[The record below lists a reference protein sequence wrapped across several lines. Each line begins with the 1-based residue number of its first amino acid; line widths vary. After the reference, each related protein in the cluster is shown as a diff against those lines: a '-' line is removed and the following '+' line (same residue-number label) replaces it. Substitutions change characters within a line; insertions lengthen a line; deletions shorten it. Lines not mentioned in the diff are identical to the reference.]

1 MIDQSKLET
10 ALGEFLPGQRWF
22 AGQGS
27 AAGRVSVRRVEVLR
41 RGWPAMIRVEL
52 TAEPLSGQAE
62 DYQVLVGLRPVGS
75 TIAGLDG
82 APVGVIGEFD
92 SPEGACWGYDALSDS
107 ELALNLF
114 EMLAPKSAGKAVGV
128 RAMGAE
134 QSHTSLV
141 FDERLVL
148 KVFRRLTRGRSPEL
162 QMTKALTEVH
172 FNHIA
177 GMVAEWRTDEF
188 DLGLIQH
195 FLAGG
200 VEGRILAATSIRD
213 FYGQGGDPAEAGGDF
228 RAEAQRLGQTT
239 AQMHIALADAFGTEP
254 GAPAAWADLMDKQ
267 LARISHPKLD
277 NEAIAEVFD
286 DLRRLPEAGPA
297 IRTHGDY
304 HLGQVVRADA
314 GWYILDFEGEPAR
327 PPEERTLTSS
337 PLKDVAGMLRS
348 FNYAALTVWEE
359 SAPAWPARERADF
372 AHFPSGDVRGNSLD
386 LANAWVE
393 RNRDAFLDGYL
404 AFVHSSQ
411 SGQGLLPTETASL
424 DLVLRAY
431 ELDKAVYEVG
441 YEMAHRPDWAW
452 IPLSVLSEVSK

>member
-1 MIDQSKLET
+1 MIDQAKLEA
-10 ALGEFLPGQRWF
+10 ALGQFLPGQRWF
-22 AGQGS
+22 AQQGR
-27 AAGRVSVRRVEVLR
+27 APVRVRARRVEVLR
-41 RGWPAMIRVEL
+41 SQPPALLRVEL
-52 TAEPLSGQAE
+52 EAEPVSDMSE
-62 DYQVLVGLRPVGS
+62 EYQFLVGLRPAGSALVGLNGDP
-75 TIAGLDG
+75 A
-82 APVGVIGEFD
+82 VVVGEFD
-92 SPEGACWGYDALSDS
+92 SPQGPCWAYDALTDP
-107 ELALNLF
+107 ELAIALF
-114 EMLAPKSAGKAVGV
+114 EMLAPKSAGKVSAV

-148 KVFRRLTRGRSPEL
+148 KVFRRLVRGRSLEL
-162 QMTKALTEVH
+162 EMTKALTDVG
-172 FNHIA
+172 FDRMA
-177 GMVAEWRTDEF
+177 AMVAEWRTDEF
-188 DLGLIQH
+188 DLGLIQR

-200 VEGRILAATSIRD
+200 AEGRALAVTSIRD
-213 FYGQGGDPAEAGGDF
+213 LYGHGGDPAEAGGDF
-228 RAEAQRLGQTT
+228 RAEAERLGRTT
-239 AQMHIALADAFGTEP
+239 AEMHVALGKAFGIEN
-254 GAPAAWADLMDKQ
+254 GGPAAWADLMDKQ
-267 LARISHPKLD
+267 LERISHPKLD
-277 NEAIAEVFD
+277 KRAIAEVFD
-286 DLRRLPEAGPA
+286 DLRKLPEAGPA

-314 GWYILDFEGEPAR
+314 GWYILDFEGEPSR

-348 FNYAALTVWEE
+348 FNYAALTVWGE
-359 SAPAWPARERADF
+359 SASAWPAPERADF

-393 RNRDAFLDGYL
+393 RNRKAFLDGYVS
-404 AFVHSSQ
+404 FVHSSH
-411 SGQGLLPTETASL
+411 SGRGLLPAEAASF